1 MCVQAYLSP
10 SDHRLPEGGWP
21 NPRAFMADPAA
32 VAARMD
38 EDGRRIAA
46 EKGDCTETD
55 LTRLGWRLE
64 QVKAHQDELARDWDR
79 LNAELATLKNEVIA
93 LGGGETAP
101 SACAGDLRNERP
113 DVGDIDL
120 VDSAPAGLIPDVRE
134 PNLAD
139 MDIAFGIER
148 AA

>member
-1 MCVQAYLSP
+1 MCLQAYLSP
-10 SDHRLPEGGWP
+10 SDHRLPEGWP

-46 EKGDCTETD
+46 EKGDCTEGD

-64 QVKAHQDELARDWDR
+64 QVKAHQLRTLVAWDR
-79 LNAELATLKNEVIA
+79 LDAEVGALLQQLAEIR
-93 LGGGETAP
+93 EDHAP
-101 SACAGDLRNERP
+101 VEAS
-113 DVGDIDL
+113 DIDL
-120 VDSAPAGLIPDVRE
+120 VDCAPACLAPDVRE
-134 PNLAD
+134 PDLTD
-139 MDIAFGIER
+139 MDIAFGVER

>member
-10 SDHRLPEGGWP
+10 SDHRLPEGWP

-38 EDGRRIAA
+38 EDGHRIAA
-46 EKGDCTETD
+46 EKGDCTESD

-64 QVKAHQDELARDWDR
+64 QVKAHQAELARDWDR
-79 LNAELATLKNEVIA
+79 LDAEVAEVA
-93 LGGGETAP
+93 RTAG
-101 SACAGDLRNERP
+101 AIRADHAEP
-113 DVGDIDL
+113 DAGDIDL
-120 VDSAPAGLIPDVRE
+120 VDSAPAGLIPAVRE
-134 PNLAD
+134 PYLAD
-139 MDIAFGIER
+139 MDIAFGVER

>member
-1 MCVQAYLSP
+1 MCLQAYLSP
-10 SDHRLPEGGWP
+10 SDHRLPEGWP

-46 EKGDCTETD
+46 EKGDCTEGD

-64 QVKAHQDELARDWDR
+64 QVKAHQLRTLAAWDR
-79 LNAELATLKNEVIA
+79 LDAEVGALLQQLAEIR
-93 LGGGETAP
+93 EDHAP
-101 SACAGDLRNERP
+101 VEAS
-113 DVGDIDL
+113 DIDL
-120 VDSAPAGLIPDVRE
+120 VDSAPACLAPDVRE
-134 PNLAD
+134 PDLTD
-139 MDIAFGIER
+139 MDIAFGVER

>member
-1 MCVQAYLSP
+1 MCLQAYLSH
-10 SDHRLPEGGWP
+10 SDHRLPEGWP

-32 VAARMD
+32 VAARLD

-46 EKGDCTETD
+46 EKGDCTEGD

-64 QVKAHQDELARDWDR
+64 QVKAHQADLSRAWDR
-79 LNAELATLKNEVIA
+79 LDAQLAEVAR
-93 LGGGETAP
+93 TAG
-101 SACAGDLRNERP
+101 AIREDHAQLDA
-113 DVGDIDL
+113 GDIDL
-120 VDSAPAGLIPDVRE
+120 VECPEASLAPNVRQPD
-134 PNLAD
+134 LTD

>member
-1 MCVQAYLSP
+1 MCLQAYLSP
-10 SDHRLPEGGWP
+10 SDHRLPEGWP

-46 EKGDCTETD
+46 EKGDCTESD

-64 QVKAHQDELARDWDR
+64 QVKAHQAELARDWDR
-79 LNAELATLKNEVIA
+79 IDAQLAEVAR
-93 LGGGETAP
+93 TAG
-101 SACAGDLRNERP
+101 AIRADHAQP
-113 DVGDIDL
+113 DASDVDL
-120 VDSAPAGLIPDVRE
+120 VDCTPVALAHDVRE
-134 PNLAD
+134 PDLTD
-139 MDIAFGIER
+139 MDIAFGVER

>member
-1 MCVQAYLSP
+1 MCLQAYLSP
-10 SDHRLPEGGWP
+10 SDHRLPEGWP
-21 NPRAFMADPAA
+21 NPRAFMADPTA

-64 QVKAHQDELARDWDR
+64 QVKAHQADLARDWDR
-79 LNAELATLKNEVIA
+79 LDAELAEVA
-93 LGGGETAP
+93 RTAGAIRADHAE
-101 SACAGDLRNERP
+101 SDA
-113 DVGDIDL
+113 GDIDL
-120 VDSAPAGLIPDVRE
+120 VDCALARLAPDVRE
-134 PNLAD
+134 PDLTD
-139 MDIAFGIER
+139 MDIAFGVER